1 MPWQLQAA
9 ELKTGPQVAFR
20 VDASARIGTGHVV
33 RCLTLAD
40 SLRERGARTRFVC
53 RSLPE
58 VMRARLERHGHELS
72 RLDGFQSGEPVGE
85 LAHSHWLTVS
95 QDRDAEDTLQALA
108 DRSWDWVI
116 VDHYALDERWE
127 TILRQ
132 AAKNMMVIDDLAD
145 RQHDCDLLLD
155 QNLVSGMNE
164 RYVGRVPATCR
175 TLLGPLYALLHRGYA
190 ELHAVV
196 APRVAV
202 KRVLIFFGGTDPDN
216 LTGRA
221 LNAVLSLERKDISI
235 DVVLSVSSPYSD
247 EVEALARRHSQ
258 VTCHRN
264 LPTLAPLIASADLA
278 LGSLGAT
285 SWERLCLGLPTIAIS
300 MAMNQKEV
308 ATALD
313 RGGLVDWI
321 GHSDSATTE
330 AIATHLKRAL
340 EREDLSA
347 WSARCR
353 EVCDGRGTWR
363 TIEGMNDVG
372 ALKSSVSRAATDQ
385 GEQGRR

>member
-1 MPWQLQAA
+1 MPWRLQAA
-9 ELKTGPQVAFR
+9 ELKTELQVAFR
-20 VDASARIGTGHVV
+20 VDASDRIGTGHLV
-33 RCLTLAD
+33 RCLTFAD

-53 RSLPE
+53 RSVPD
-58 VMRARLERHGHELS
+58 VMRARLVRSGHELAS
-72 RLDGFQSGEPVGE
+72 LDGFQSGEPVCD

-95 QDRDAEDTLQALA
+95 QARDAEDTLHVLA
-108 DRSWDWVI
+108 DRPWDWVI

-164 RYVGRVPATCR
+164 RYVGRVPATCK
-175 TLLGPLYALLHRGYA
+175 TLLGPHYALLHRGYA
-190 ELHAVV
+190 KLHAAVV
-196 APRVAV
+196 SRTAV

-216 LTGRA
+216 LTKRA

-235 DVVLSVSSPYSD
+235 DVVLSVSSPYSR
-247 EVEALARRHSQ
+247 EVEALAGRYPQ

-300 MAMNQKEV
+300 LAMNQEEV
-308 ATALD
+308 AAALD
-313 RGGLVDWI
+313 RAGLIDWI
-321 GHSDSATTE
+321 GHSDSVTTE
-330 AIATHLKRAL
+330 AISTHLKRAL

-347 WSARCR
+347 WSAKCR
-353 EVCDGRGTWR
+353 AVCDGRGTER
-363 TIEGMNDVG
+363 TIKEMHDIDE
-372 ALKSSVSRAATDQ
+372 LQSSRVASGDRL
-385 GEQGRR
+385 GR